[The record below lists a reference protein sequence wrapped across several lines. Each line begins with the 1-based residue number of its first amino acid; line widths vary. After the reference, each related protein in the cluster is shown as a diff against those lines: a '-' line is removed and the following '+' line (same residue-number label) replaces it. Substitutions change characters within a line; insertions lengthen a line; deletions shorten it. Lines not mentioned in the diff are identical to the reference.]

1 MPTSPIQ
8 LKSTID
14 LAQAQAQAIAPVL
27 FELITKDL
35 GVAISITDVAQRYV
49 WVNQSFETLT
59 GYSFTEAVGGS
70 PNALLQGPDTD
81 PQTRAYMAACLAR
94 QEGFETEVLN
104 YRPNGNAYWVNLKVR
119 ALLNANGTLAGF
131 IATQNNVSE
140 RREVQSTLAQREA
153 LLRSVGDNLPE
164 GYIYQINRSASGEMR
179 YRYVSKGVTAL
190 TGLLPEDVL
199 SGAASPMEQQHPDD
213 RERMQELIEQG
224 LLSLKPF
231 DYQGR
236 RLLPSGELRW
246 WHHRSGP
253 TLEADGS
260 TTWNGVLMDI
270 TQRKRAEADRDFN
283 MLKLEA
289 QNAELTEISYT
300 VSHDL
305 RSPLVTIRG
314 FSGLAKRAIR
324 AGETE
329 LAIQHLERID
339 RASGR
344 MVELLN
350 DLLDLSRIGR
360 VTENGARESLNVLTN
375 EVLETLHAEIS
386 QSGAQ
391 IEVQADMPAVFGEL
405 SRIKQ
410 VLANL
415 LTNAIKFACP
425 GEIAQITISGSRIG
439 NSVELKIADKG
450 RGIPVDFQSK
460 LFGLFQRFHTDVE
473 GTGIG
478 LALVKR
484 IVDLHHGEISV
495 HSAGDNQG
503 SLFAIRLPV

>member
-1 MPTSPIQ
+1 
-8 LKSTID
+8 
-14 LAQAQAQAIAPVL
+14 
-27 FELITKDL
+27 
-35 GVAISITDVAQRYV
+35 
-49 WVNQSFETLT
+49 
-59 GYSFTEAVGGS
+59 
-70 PNALLQGPDTD
+70 
-81 PQTRAYMAACLAR
+81 
-94 QEGFETEVLN
+94 
-104 YRPNGNAYWVNLKVR
+104 
-119 ALLNANGTLAGF
+119 
-131 IATQNNVSE
+131 
-140 RREVQSTLAQREA
+140 
-153 LLRSVGDNLPE
+153 
-164 GYIYQINRSASGEMR
+164 
-179 YRYVSKGVTAL
+179 
-190 TGLLPEDVL
+190 
-199 SGAASPMEQQHPDD
+199 
-213 RERMQELIEQG
+213 
-224 LLSLKPF
+224 
-231 DYQGR
+231 
-236 RLLPSGELRW
+236 
-246 WHHRSGP
+246 
-253 TLEADGS
+253 
-260 TTWNGVLMDI
+260 MDI

-415 LTNAIKFACP
+415 LPNAIKFACP